1 MSEFVGKGVAKENDA
16 IFREQLDLILTDD
29 EIRQYLIDA
38 STKIEDAW
46 NLEELEDINKDKI
59 LEMNINYLTSS

>member
-1 MSEFVGKGVAKENDA
+1 MSEVVGKGVAKENDA

-46 NLEELEDINKDKI
+46 NLEELEDVNKD
-59 LEMNINYLTSS
+59 